1 MDSKITPYNLAD
13 NKPHLSK
20 KRMVEWA
27 GELKELSE
35 SAKSDIEFA
44 ECADAMADFID
55 EFLKVYNEK
64 K

>member
-1 MDSKITPYNLAD
+1 MD

-27 GELKELSE
+27 GELKELYE
-35 SAKSDIEFA
+35 SAKSDIDFA

-55 EFLKVYNEK
+55 EFLKVYNETK
-64 K
+64 